1 MSARPRRTLRAA
13 PCPIAVLALA
23 LAGCFV
29 NDAAESAGN
38 SGRQDSGLHIRLDG
52 NFVLNADGSRVV
64 TTASLAVGDPAD
76 GARVTHLIGVAIPSL
91 AVRVGPAVDHLDG
104 VEIMLTPNPD
114 RAWLIG
120 RVDQRLSIA
129 PLDLPA
135 MTLGAPLDLPPGKLD
150 AAILAGDGRK
160 LAVGK
165 VWDVDPA
172 TRLSL
177 LDVPLG
183 PSELGPDPLTAPVD
197 VPLDGALFD
206 ARFTRD
212 GSRLVTLTVPTDAN
226 GHYLRAATVTV
237 FATDAPRHVDELARF
252 ELPDFSLNLLG
263 IFTWSIR
270 ISPDGRWAAVSGRQ
284 GEAQTTHV
292 FDLTLNAH
300 HDALPCDG
308 PVGFTPDSA
317 AVVGFRDAPG
327 DASELVITDLA
338 SGTSESAPLA
348 YEHPVYWVSPAGGVV
363 VTYPF
368 GERGLVITDL
378 DTLESVQTTGEA
390 VGLREFV
397 VSPDAD
403 FVYLVDRGAL
413 YLLDIDSSE
422 IVELEPRDR
431 DYDNLN
437 ILPDAD
443 TLVLSAEDTT
453 RFDLWS
459 VTTASTVASA
469 RLPDRR

>member
-1 MSARPRRTLRAA
+1 MTHHARPALRAA
-13 PCPIAVLALA
+13 PCPLAVLALA

-38 SGRQDSGLHIRLDG
+38 TGRQDSGLHVRLDG

-64 TTASLAVGDPAD
+64 TTASLATTDAAD
-76 GARVTHLIGVAIPSL
+76 GPRVTHLVGVAIPSL
-91 AVRVGPAVDHLDG
+91 AVRVGPAVDDLES
-104 VEIMLTPNPD
+104 VEIMLSPNPD
-114 RAWLIG
+114 LAWVVG
-120 RVDQRLSIA
+120 RVEQRLSIS
-129 PLDLPA
+129 PLTLSS
-135 MTLGAPLDLPPGKLD
+135 MTRGAPLALPPGELD
-150 AAILAGDGRK
+150 AAILSGDGRR

-165 VWDVDPA
+165 VWSTAPT

-177 LDVPLG
+177 LDVPLAT
-183 PSELGPDPLTAPVD
+183 SQLGPDPVAVD

-212 GSRLVTLTVPTDAN
+212 GARLVTLTVPTDDN
-226 GHYLRAATVTV
+226 GHFLRAATVTV
-237 FATDAPRHVDELARF
+237 FATDAPGQVGELARF
-252 ELPDFSLNLLG
+252 ELPDFALNLLG

-284 GEAQTTHV
+284 GDAQATHV
-292 FDLTLNAH
+292 FDLALAAH
-300 HDALPCDG
+300 HDTLPCDG

-327 DASELVITDLA
+327 DASELVITDLTSGA
-338 SGTSESAPLA
+338 SEATPLA
-348 YEHPVYWVSPAGGVV
+348 YTNPVYWVSPAGGVV

-368 GERGLVITDL
+368 GDRGLVITDL
-378 DTLESVQTTGEA
+378 DTLESVQTTGA
-390 VGLREFV
+390 QVGLREFV

-413 YLLDIDSSE
+413 YLLDIESSE
-422 IVELEPRDR
+422 VIELEPSSR
-431 DYDNLN
+431 DYDNIN

-443 TLVLSAEDTT
+443 TLVLSAEDTA

-459 VTTASTVASA
+459 ITSASTVATT
-469 RLPDRR
+469 RLPDTR